1 MKSERSSEWIRNILL
16 VALLAAIIVFTAY
29 HEGYLASISIYFW
42 ILLAAGIAVCVW
54 LALGISTGRLL
65 SLLLVIFI
73 IEYGKEA
80 LGIRYKLWIYSGE
93 GSQFNFGVWAWVLGG
108 LGCYTVAT
116 RVAMKLIGKLKV
128 AWPWWLNYILLILLF
143 LAIPLTMS
151 SYRQD
156 TGVLLWLFYI
166 LMLGIGLA
174 AATRVA
180 FPVFAGIVV
189 TAWIVGWPSEY
200 IGSVAS
206 KIWVFPNN
214 PNYPPFYLIFCCWPL
229 EIFAQYALSGVL
241 ANEPL
246 NKGFSNIKR
255 DYTMD
260 KLAREEH
267 QLKIFLTISALTYL
281 VVGFAFLILPNQ
293 ILNIINK
300 VSASLA
306 PSLRLIPTSPGKFW
320 VCLSFSM
327 MMTITALCCIA
338 RHNVRRNIGYMA
350 PLLVA
355 KAASALSALFVFI
368 FLPPRY
374 FAVLAITLVDGSIFW
389 VTLFFFLRANRAF
402 FETQTA
408 FLRKKPTAVKS
419 SGEATVVVAKGDDKF
434 SLLEE
439 VISKTGFFDL
449 LEKRFKESGKS
460 KEGFSIVIKPN
471 FMYMHSKKDISTY
484 TDPKLVE
491 ALVDKIFEKGFTNIT
506 LVEAQSTLGNYYN
519 NREVVKV
526 AEYIGY
532 SSKSEKYQIVDLTE
546 EMVPYDYGGRL
557 GKHFVGP
564 TWRDADF
571 RISFAKNKTHV
582 FCHYT
587 LTLKNIYGTLPMQN
601 KLKEY
606 HTKREYDWPTIE
618 TLKHFPVHF
627 GLIDA
632 FYSADGQFGVIVDP
646 TPRLTK
652 TMIGGENL
660 LAVDWVGAKKMGLD
674 PDDPKI
680 GRFLPLAVEAFG
692 KPEVN
697 WVGDKS
703 VYEPWENV
711 SEIFIQSLDV
721 IEEAYAFSNW
731 WFSCL
736 TAMDKYFSFK
746 IRALPILIMRKIL
759 SPFKRIFYRYDYL
772 P

>member
-1 MKSERSSEWIRNILL
+1 
-16 VALLAAIIVFTAY
+16 
-29 HEGYLASISIYFW
+29 
-42 ILLAAGIAVCVW
+42 
-54 LALGISTGRLL
+54 
-65 SLLLVIFI
+65 
-73 IEYGKEA
+73 
-80 LGIRYKLWIYSGE
+80 
-93 GSQFNFGVWAWVLGG
+93 
-108 LGCYTVAT
+108 
-116 RVAMKLIGKLKV
+116 
-128 AWPWWLNYILLILLF
+128 
-143 LAIPLTMS
+143 
-151 SYRQD
+151 
-156 TGVLLWLFYI
+156 
-166 LMLGIGLA
+166 
-174 AATRVA
+174 
-180 FPVFAGIVV
+180 
-189 TAWIVGWPSEY
+189 
-200 IGSVAS
+200 
-206 KIWVFPNN
+206 
-214 PNYPPFYLIFCCWPL
+214 
-229 EIFAQYALSGVL
+229 
-241 ANEPL
+241 
-246 NKGFSNIKR
+246 
-255 DYTMD
+255 
-260 KLAREEH
+260 
-267 QLKIFLTISALTYL
+267 
-281 VVGFAFLILPNQ
+281 
-293 ILNIINK
+293 
-300 VSASLA
+300 
-306 PSLRLIPTSPGKFW
+306 
-320 VCLSFSM
+320 
-327 MMTITALCCIA
+327 MMTITALCCIV

-368 FLPPRY
+368 FSARY

-389 VTLFFFLRANRAF
+389 ITLFFFLRANRAF
-402 FETQTA
+402 FESQTA
-408 FLRKKPTAVKS
+408 FLRKKPAPVKS
-419 SGEATVVVAKGDDKF
+419 SGKATVVVAKGDDKF
-434 SLLEE
+434 VLLDE
-439 VISKTGFFDL
+439 VISQTGFFDL
-449 LEKRFKESGKS
+449 LQKQFEESGKS

-484 TDPKLVE
+484 TDPVLVE
-491 ALVDKIFEKGFTNIT
+491 TLVDRIYEKGFTNIT
-506 LVEAQSTLGNYYN
+506 LVEAQSTLGNYYR

-532 SSKSEKYQIVDLTE
+532 SSKNEKYQIVDLTE
-546 EMVPYDYGGRL
+546 EMVPYDYGDRL

-632 FYSADGQFGVIVDP
+632 IYSADGQFGVIVDP
-646 TPRLTK
+646 TPRHTK

-692 KPEVN
+692 KPKVN

-711 SEIFIQSLDV
+711 SELFIQSLDV

-746 IRALPILIMRKIL
+746 IRALPILVVRKIL
-759 SPFKRIFYRYDYL
+759 SPIKRIFYRYDYL